1 MHSYRIK
8 LVVIILRLHFS
19 PFKPVRLEA
28 EGRGSKLLVEILSL
42 LVYHHIN
49 LGGF

>member
-19 PFKPVRLEA
+19 PFKGPGVRKGIVLNPKPLE
-28 EGRGSKLLVEILSL
+28 RG
-42 LVYHHIN
+42 
-49 LGGF
+49 F